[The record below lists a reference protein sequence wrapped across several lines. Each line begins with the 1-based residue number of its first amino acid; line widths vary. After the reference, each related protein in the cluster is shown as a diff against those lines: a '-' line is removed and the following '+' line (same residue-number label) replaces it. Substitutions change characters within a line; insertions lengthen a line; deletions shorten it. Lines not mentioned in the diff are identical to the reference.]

1 MFKGFFHR
9 LVPHR
14 LSYRRALFALLSLL
28 MFAEP
33 VWTQEISQPDK
44 VLRDRIDVNRQKIDT
59 AASWHATDTQLGK
72 LWLQL
77 AYDYEAELDVQG
89 AEEAY
94 ARSLKLL
101 RTSSSQK
108 YYADALNGLG
118 SLYQTTSRLKES
130 ESCRRKA
137 LAIYE
142 ALEDEAG
149 IARVHVAVAIDLL
162 QEQSFKQSEAESS
175 QALESLR
182 RQAEPDKTELVA
194 GLVASSYA
202 KCFQGRCKEGM
213 LDAREA
219 MTLARAAFAKDAT
232 PVIAALL
239 AVGFEQWKTG
249 AQADGEKAMREAL
262 ELLREKKDMP
272 RRMLLDAQLMVLTRY
287 TDYLKTTHQKVMAKQ
302 MEDEIEW
309 LKRGQPPLCRDCT
322 VNVVALSSNAR

>member
-1 MFKGFFHR
+1 MFKAFFHR
-9 LVPHR
+9 VVPHR
-14 LSYRRALFALLSLL
+14 LSYRRPLFALLFLL

-33 VWTQEISQPDK
+33 VWTQEIRRPDEI
-44 VLRDRIDVNRQKIDT
+44 LRDRIDANRQKIDT

-77 AYDYEAELDVQG
+77 AYDYEDELDVQR

-101 RTSSSQK
+101 RTSSQK
-108 YYADALNGLG
+108 YYADALNGL
-118 SLYQTTSRLKES
+118 SALYLTSSRLKES

-142 ALEDEAG
+142 ALEDESG
-149 IARVHVAVAIDLL
+149 VVRVHVGMAIVLL
-162 QEQSFKQSEAESS
+162 QEQSFKQSEEESS
-175 QALESLR
+175 LALESLR
-182 RQAEPDKTELVA
+182 RQAEPDKSELVA

-213 LDAREA
+213 LEATEA
-219 MTLARAAFAKDAT
+219 MALARATFAKDST

-239 AVGFEQWKTG
+239 AVGFGQWKTG
-249 AQADGEKAMREAL
+249 AQADGEKAMRDAL

-287 TDYLKTTHQKVMAKQ
+287 TAYLKTTHQKVMAKQ
-302 MEDEIEW
+302 MENEIES
-309 LKRGQPPLCRDCT
+309 LKREQPPLCRDCT

>member
-1 MFKGFFHR
+1 MFRAFFHR
-9 LVPHR
+9 VVPHR
-14 LSYRRALFALLSLL
+14 LSYRRAFSALLFLL

-33 VWTQEISQPDK
+33 VWTQEIRQPDE
-44 VLRDRIDVNRQKIDT
+44 VLRDRIDANRQKIDT

-77 AYDYEAELDVQG
+77 AYDYEDELDVQR

-101 RTSSSQK
+101 RTSSQK
-108 YYADALNGLG
+108 YYADALNGL
-118 SLYQTTSRLKES
+118 SALYLTSSRLKES

-142 ALEDEAG
+142 ALEDESG
-149 IARVHVAVAIDLL
+149 VVRVHVGMAIVLL
-162 QEQSFKQSEAESS
+162 QEQSFKQSEEESS
-175 QALESLR
+175 LALESLR
-182 RQAEPDKTELVA
+182 RQAEPDKSELVA
-194 GLVASSYA
+194 GLIASSYA

-213 LDAREA
+213 LEATEA
-219 MTLARAAFAKDAT
+219 MALARAAFARDST

-239 AVGFEQWKTG
+239 AVGFEEWKTG
-249 AQADGEKAMREAL
+249 AQADGEKAMRDAL

-287 TDYLKTTHQKVMAKQ
+287 TVYLKTTHQKVMAKQ
-302 MEDEIEW
+302 MENEIEW
-309 LKRGQPPLCRDCT
+309 LKREQPPLCRDCT